1 MKHTISILCSN
12 LKGNLGDFAIAEAIA
27 LAAQRYL
34 GECRIQLY
42 YHANKVVDR
51 SRLEVLLDESDT
63 EFDLIEAAPYF
74 RRPRWLRMFCRLG
87 LSNSSYSK
95 WHNRAVI
102 RVSKKYR
109 ESMTFYN
116 AVSQSD
122 LVLFAGGAQWGRGDL
137 NLNMFAQLHA
147 IAGSTFPVRAFPFS
161 LSNATVK
168 CNGLEGL
175 NVLFQQ
181 LSPPVFVRDGISHSC
196 LESVS
201 VESKLVSD
209 CVFSLSAYFDSKW
222 DAEASDSGKSAKVF
236 ISLTQSGDTDARS
249 VVALIQSL
257 KSALIVPVLF
267 STCEVEDRP
276 FYEMIQTLTDVNVTY
291 PLSWKQAVEELSCCR
306 FVITNRLHCTIFSA
320 LSGTPVIPVMN
331 RSKSKAYVKDANL
344 PCSLD
349 EVGGID
355 SAQID
360 VFNKSLVSISN
371 KQIAYAKAC
380 GKIMEERLPELFV
393 VDSVSKPQY
402 ENE

>member
-42 YHANKVVDR
+42 YHANKAVDQT
-51 SRLEVLLDESDT
+51 RLQVLLDESDAK
-63 EFDLIEAAPYF
+63 FDLIQPAPYF
-74 RRPRWLRMFCRLG
+74 RRPRLLRIFCRLG
-87 LSNSSYSK
+87 LSNRAYSK
-95 WHNRAVI
+95 WHNLAVA
-102 RVSKKYR
+102 RVAKKYR
-109 ESMTFYN
+109 KCDSFYT

-147 IAGSTFPVRAFPFS
+147 IAGTNCPVRAFPFS

-168 CNGLEGL
+168 CNGAAGL
-175 NVLFQQ
+175 NALFQP
-181 LSPPVFVRDGISHSC
+181 LSQPIFVRDGISHSC
-196 LESVS
+196 LQKAA
-201 VESKLVSD
+201 VEAELVSD

-222 DAEASDSGKSAKVF
+222 DSESSDSGQSAKVF
-236 ISLTQSGDTDARS
+236 ISLTQSGDVDAPS
-249 VVALIQSL
+249 VVALVQSL
-257 KSALIVPVLF
+257 KSASLEPALF

-276 FYEMIQTLTDVNVTY
+276 FYEQIQRLTDVKVIY
-291 PLSWKQAVEELSCCR
+291 PLSWKQAVKELSCCR

-320 LSGTPVIPVMN
+320 LSGTPVVPVTN
-331 RSKSKAYVKDANL
+331 RSKSKAYVKDADL

-360 VFNKSLVSISN
+360 LFNESLVTISN
-371 KQIAYAKAC
+371 RQVAYAKAC
-380 GKIMEERLPELFV
+380 GEIMEQRLPELFV
-393 VDSVSKPQY
+393 VNSVSK
-402 ENE
+402 